1 MKWKGYGNEEN
12 TWEPVENLNFETEAM
27 KAMIV
32 KYQRKAPLPGNS
44 SKEADNKLKKGLS
57 GNSLNWERKW
67 AEYYDKPI
75 PQEILSKCFPNICYI
90 CSKRITDLRCTRA
103 HYLGQHHNGKVEI
116 LLKVWAHQN
125 KSIAPKKIFE
135 KYEIPASV
143 IPSSIQDVSHSSENK
158 TLEFKVDLE
167 AEKRHEG
174 LQTSID
180 PSNKGFEMLARM
192 GYKAGESL
200 GKSNSGRVDPI
211 PIEVKTKNDR
221 SGIGEI

>member
-32 KYQRKAPLPGNS
+32 KYQRNAPLPGNS

-75 PQEILSKCFPNICYI
+75 PQEILSKCFPNICYV

-103 HYLGQHHNGKVEI
+103 HYLGQPHNGKVES
-116 LLKVWAHQN
+116 LLKVWAEKN
-125 KSIAPKKIFE
+125 NSIAPKSSKKIRR
-135 KYEIPASV
+135 YYV
-143 IPSSIQDVSHSSENK
+143 PS
-158 TLEFKVDLE
+158 
-167 AEKRHEG
+167 A
-174 LQTSID
+174 
-180 PSNKGFEMLARM
+180 
-192 GYKAGESL
+192 
-200 GKSNSGRVDPI
+200 
-211 PIEVKTKNDR
+211 PIENISDSETSKPEDDANLILDE
-221 SGIGEI
+221 SGNPIGYISLN

>member
-1 MKWKGYGNEEN
+1 
-12 TWEPVENLNFETEAM
+12 M

-32 KYQRKAPLPGNS
+32 KYQRNAPLPGNS

-75 PQEILSKCFPNICYI
+75 PQEILSNCFPNICHI

-103 HYLGQHHNGKVEI
+103 HYLGQPHNGKVES
-116 LLKVWAHQN
+116 LLKVWAQEN

-135 KYEIPASV
+135 KYEIPVSV

-158 TLEFKVDLE
+158 SLEFKVDLE

-174 LQTSID
+174 LQTSLD
-180 PSNKGFEMLARM
+180 QSNKGFEMLARM